1 MPLRGA
7 FKGCQALFTRS
18 EGSPRDG
25 HTHLCLESTCR
36 SLFNCAVARCVRSS
50 LNMAN
55 QGQYHHGAVSTRFH
69 LMSPRRHPHP
79 YITGSFFLNFR
90 VHFTFLGRLSRCH
103 LALPSAISGSSL
115 SNPGI
120 LLYPGRTNFDLGA
133 INIVVVR
140 RFTQRVRCPPS
151 TE

>member
-18 EGSPRDG
+18 EGSPRVG

-55 QGQYHHGAVSTRFH
+55 QGQYHHGAVSTRSH
-69 LMSPRRHPHP
+69 LMSPRRHPQ
-79 YITGSFFLNFR
+79 YCTIGSWQLFPSFSCPL
-90 VHFTFLGRLSRCH
+90 L
-103 LALPSAISGSSL
+103 LPRSAEPLLLRSFPISGSSL
-115 SNPGI
+115 NNPGI
-120 LLYPGRTNFDLGA
+120 LLYHGRTWTWA
-133 INIVVVR
+133 PSISPSR
-140 RFTQRVRCPPS
+140 RPLIHPS
-151 TE
+151 AMSPVN